1 MYGERQTSADDSNA
15 AFAVLEPED
24 TMSSMVDL
32 SLGPERYV
40 KCRNLLPSFIYST
53 DINTVWTL

>member
-1 MYGERQTSADDSNA
+1 MYGERQASADDSNA

-40 KCRNLLPSFIYST
+40 KCRNLLPSFI
-53 DINTVWTL
+53 IRQI